1 LVLAAELSFYAPH
14 WIAGR
19 EPALLEWNRVRP
31 VPSSHWRELD
41 RELNET
47 RRFAVWQW
55 FLFSLTGFTI
65 FEFFLVA
72 ALGLKAKGK

>member
-1 LVLAAELSFYAPH
+1 MTDPRQADNRLRTILSSWHLSPRYRSEALAQY
-14 WIAGR
+14 
-19 EPALLEWNRVRP
+19 RVRP

-65 FEFFLVA
+65 FDFFWL
-72 ALGLKAKGK
+72 LRWG